1 VRYTLLPKMHLS
13 RLPLPTRI
21 LLTCFV
27 LSIGAALWV
36 GSLKYTQRA
45 EFSAAGARRYLH
57 GEATGDSLGD
67 RSSDGLLPG
76 EDLIE
81 EGADGLEPPAERMTP
96 RRLVDVVHPHL
107 FTVPIVLFVFL
118 HLLILTRLP
127 DGWKIALHLHAFAAF
142 AATFGLP
149 FWIARSGRGA
159 ALFAAAGANLLASF
173 ALVGAILLWETWL
186 APARAAE

>member
-1 VRYTLLPKMHLS
+1 MRYTLLPKMHLS
-13 RLPLPTRI
+13 RLPLPTRV

-57 GEATGDSLGD
+57 GEDSRGAAG
-67 RSSDGLLPG
+67 DGLLPG
-76 EDLIE
+76 EELIE
-81 EGADGLEPPAERMTP
+81 EETDGLAPPAERMSP

-149 FWIARSGRGA
+149 FWVARSGSGA
-159 ALFAAAGANLLASF
+159 ALFAVAGANLLASF

-186 APARAAE
+186 APARPDPEE